1 MNGSAG
7 ERWRKKQSDK
17 PPQVDYY
24 WVSPKSIS
32 PNNIQVLPWIWWP
45 FSLGCKRP
53 APFHAPTRE
62 AGKQARQASCLLR
75 LFLSPSPLHHLS
87 PTRRPAASST
97 HAPLMCCLWHHQKTL
112 SCSDLCV
119 CVCVCVCV
127 DCGCLLSW
135 VRPPSINRYSSPAT
149 TEPGGPPELTKH
161 AFFFAKLMR
170 TRSRKGRK
178 NAWKGGKRWRGSS
191 KQPQRI
197 YLTEGERRERES
209 RETFW
214 MGMQICAHET
224 TLRLCYLSLPPYK
237 LQYTTAGCCLSVTT
251 TVLYYKLVA
260 AAKPRLF
267 AWNPLGLFH
276 NSRETTSCVCPGVQ
290 LETACRWSRC
300 LLRSEILKS
309 P

>member
-119 CVCVCVCV
+119 CVCVCVLTV
-127 DCGCLLSW
+127 GVFSPGWDLPLLTVTVPLPQLS
-135 VRPPSINRYSSPAT
+135 RGAPLSSLNTLSFSPS
-149 TEPGGPPELTKH
+149 
-161 AFFFAKLMR
+161 
-170 TRSRKGRK
+170 
-178 NAWKGGKRWRGSS
+178 
-191 KQPQRI
+191 
-197 YLTEGERRERES
+197 
-209 RETFW
+209 
-214 MGMQICAHET
+214 
-224 TLRLCYLSLPPYK
+224 
-237 LQYTTAGCCLSVTT
+237 
-251 TVLYYKLVA
+251 
-260 AAKPRLF
+260 
-267 AWNPLGLFH
+267 
-276 NSRETTSCVCPGVQ
+276 
-290 LETACRWSRC
+290 
-300 LLRSEILKS
+300 
-309 P
+309 